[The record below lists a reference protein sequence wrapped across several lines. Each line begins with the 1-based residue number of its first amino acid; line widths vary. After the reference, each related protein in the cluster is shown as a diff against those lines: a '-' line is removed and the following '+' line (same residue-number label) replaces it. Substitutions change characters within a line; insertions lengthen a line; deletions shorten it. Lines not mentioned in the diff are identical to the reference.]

1 MGVRWLTTYVNE
13 VERVV
18 SSVVELQCIDPEKGQ
33 ESSADHSGSNSER
46 NDQDTPTLVVDCWAF
61 IFKVWLDLFGDTIR
75 TLDYERYKDAV
86 RTIIKAWLSTG
97 CKVTFVMDGPFLPSK
112 LPTIIKRRAT
122 YAACN
127 HGFMHSS
134 PQSRTSKSLQIN
146 SNIIP
151 PFLHSS
157 TVDAI
162 NSLRSD
168 GVRLIF
174 SPTEA
179 DSLVAELATENG
191 NAYAVSQDSDF
202 FILCSRGKGCQGYVS
217 LDSIEY
223 ISKFKEERSDNSAAD
238 DGTSFDDDDGFQQV
252 GKKKRGG
259 RNGLRGMKSLANA
272 LPAGFVGKQATNYP
286 PSLMKDSNS
295 ELLSVRLRAY
305 SPQKLASHLEL
316 PPTLLPLFAAIVGND
331 YTTSIQRELFLRHV
345 EGSKRIP
352 IVAAAIRT
360 EWLRMQMESKS
371 GSSSGR
377 RGQGRLA
384 MASTHDFDDGKS
396 DVGSSATATPTRNS
410 PGANRPASTIVP
422 NDPVRSLVDSIVSR
436 LLSQSETS
444 YRNARV
450 VASGERE
457 LIVDSI
463 IDSAATYTLLTHSD
477 APHLASPS
485 AAFFGEG
492 MSLLANRR
500 DINRIAAPEAVKQ
513 YRRAFEAGHFREY
526 LIETLTQRVFITR
539 QLPEE
544 PEQPSI
550 HSNAGRELRLWV
562 YAVLFE
568 VWGMGWARKEWEEP
582 VVSAADDEEDSEDG
596 SARKPIFQPDRT
608 YKEGEKPD
616 DVISV
621 DTESSSEA
629 EEDAELEELPSRPGS
644 VMEENETDKPA
655 PGVIEYVR
663 SGTLFNKVLVRIPS
677 MSEMLRVDG
686 NELPTSLANVLAQH
700 EASQSVEE
708 SDEKQIRTPE
718 SDPAPE
724 PIVLMP
730 KNVRSDLFLHAHHA
744 HTPAILA
751 LSKKHWLIA
760 SVMRYLIVSE
770 SERLQISN
778 KLRSNWSLAEVKVAV
793 SSMLAHQTLSKETL
807 ISADERIKSVFPSTR
822 AIHLASC
829 VQLISELSNAL
840 GQALLLTQD
849 DDWVEPHTCFSG
861 PIFHL
866 GMARV
871 HDGIGEQEEETNPI
885 VANVLEAIVEG
896 LHDRLGLDALDIKKE
911 RKAKKAANKAA
922 RSSEPV
928 IKKSSSTAKAARNA
942 FDVLMSSEN

>member
-18 SSVVELQCIDPEKGQ
+18 SSVVEFECIDTGEGQ
-33 ESSADHSGSNSER
+33 SSQKEAISEL
-46 NDQDTPTLVVDCWAF
+46 NDDDRPTLVVDCWAF
-61 IFKVWLDLFGDTIR
+61 IFKVWLDLFGDSIR
-75 TLDYERYKDAV
+75 GLNYERYKDAV

-97 CKVTFVMDGPFLPSK
+97 CKITFVMDGPFLPSK
-112 LPTIIKRRAT
+112 LPTIIKRRST

-162 NSLRSD
+162 NSLQSE

-202 FILCSRGKGCQGYVS
+202 FILCSRGKGCRGYVP

-223 ISKFKEERSDNSAAD
+223 ISEAKREVNGNGFTD
-238 DGTSFDDDDGFQQV
+238 DGTALDNDDGFQQV
-252 GKKKRGG
+252 GRKKKGG
-259 RNGLRGMKSLANA
+259 GLRGMKSMANA
-272 LPAGFVGKQATNYP
+272 LPTGLTGKQATNYP
-286 PSLMKDSNS
+286 PSLIKDSNGD
-295 ELLSVRLRAY
+295 LRSIRFRGH

-331 YTTSIQRELFLRHV
+331 YTTSIQRDLLLRQL

-352 IVAAAIRT
+352 LVAAAIRT
-360 EWLRMQMESKS
+360 EWLKMQNEAKS
-371 GSSSGR
+371 GGSSGR

-384 MASTHDFDDGKS
+384 MASTYDFDDGRS

-410 PGANRPASTIVP
+410 PNKPASTIVP
-422 NDPVRSLVDSIVSR
+422 SDPVRFLVDSVVNR
-436 LLSQSETS
+436 LLNQSETTYKTS
-444 YRNARV
+444 RV

-463 IDSAATYTLLTHSD
+463 LDSAATYTLLTHSD

-485 AAFFGEG
+485 AAFFGEA

-500 DINRIAAPEAVKQ
+500 DIDRIAAPQAVKK
-513 YRRAFEAGHFREY
+513 YRQAFEAGHFREY

-539 QLPEE
+539 QLPED

-550 HSNAGRELRLWV
+550 HSNAGRELRVWI

-568 VWGMGWARKEWEEP
+568 VWGMGWARKEWEEQL
-582 VVSAADDEEDSEDG
+582 VVTENDEEESEGDSN
-596 SARKPIFQPDRT
+596 RLPIFQPDRT

-629 EEDAELEELPSRPGS
+629 EEDAELVDLPSRPGS
-644 VMEENETDKPA
+644 VLEEREADKPA
-655 PGVIEYVR
+655 PGVLEYVR

-677 MSEMLRVDG
+677 VSEMLRAEG
-686 NELPTSLANVLAQH
+686 EELPTSLANILAQH
-700 EASQSVEE
+700 EASKPIEG
-708 SDEKQIRTPE
+708 SDTKQTQTPE

-724 PIVLMP
+724 PIVLAP
-730 KNVRSDLFLHAHHA
+730 KDVRFDLFLHAHHSY
-744 HTPAILA
+744 TPAILA
-751 LSKKHWLIA
+751 LSKQYWLTA
-760 SVMRYLIVSE
+760 SVMRYLIVEGSK
-770 SERLQISN
+770 RLQASN

-793 SSMLAHQTLSKETL
+793 KSMLANQELTKQSLT
-807 ISADERIKSVFPSTR
+807 SADEQIKSIFPSTR
-822 AIHLASC
+822 AIHLSSC

-849 DDWVEPHTCFSG
+849 VDWVEPHTCFSG

-866 GMARV
+866 GLARV
-871 HDGIGEQEEETNPI
+871 HDGVGEEEEETDPI
-885 VANVLEAIVEG
+885 IMEVLNAIVQG
-896 LHDRLGLDALDIKKE
+896 LQDQLGLDALDIKKE

-922 RSSEPV
+922 RSSESTP
-928 IKKSSSTAKAARNA
+928 KKAPATAQSARNA
-942 FDVLMSSEN
+942 FDALMASED

>member
-18 SSVVELQCIDPEKGQ
+18 SSVVELQCIDTETEQ
-33 ESSADHSGSNSER
+33 SGAASER
-46 NDQDTPTLVVDCWAF
+46 NDHDRPTLVVDCWAF
-61 IFKVWLDLFGDTIR
+61 IYKVWLDLFGDSIR
-75 TLDYERYKDAV
+75 SLDYERYKDAV
-86 RTIIKAWLSTG
+86 RTIIKSWISTG

-112 LPTIIKRRAT
+112 LPTVIKRRAT
-122 YAACN
+122 FAACN

-134 PQSRTSKSLQIN
+134 PQSRISKALQLN

-162 NSLRSD
+162 NSLQSE
-168 GVRLIF
+168 GVRLLF
-174 SPTEA
+174 CPTEA

-202 FILCSRGKGCQGYVS
+202 FILCSRGKGCQGYVP
-217 LDSIEY
+217 LDGIEY
-223 ISKFKEERSDNSAAD
+223 ISEIKGEKNGNGAAD
-238 DGTSFDDDDGFQQV
+238 NGNSFDDNDGFQQV

-259 RNGLRGMKSLANA
+259 GGGGSRGMKSLTNT
-272 LPAGFVGKQATNYP
+272 LPSGSVGKQATNHP
-286 PSLMKDSNS
+286 PSLIKDSNG

-331 YTTSIQRELFLRHV
+331 YTTSIQRDLFLRHI

-360 EWLRMQMESKS
+360 EWLRMQNEAKS

-384 MASTHDFDDGKS
+384 MASTHDFDDGRS
-396 DVGSSATATPTRNS
+396 DVGSSATATPTRNT

-422 NDPVRSLVDSIVSR
+422 TDPVRSLVDSVVGR
-436 LLSQSETS
+436 LLTQSETI
-444 YRNARV
+444 YKNPRV

-477 APHLASPS
+477 APHLTSPS
-485 AAFFGEG
+485 AAFFGES
-492 MSLLANRR
+492 MSFLLNRR
-500 DINRIAAPEAVKQ
+500 DTDRIAAPEAVKK
-513 YRRAFEAGHFREY
+513 YRQAFETGHFREY
-526 LIETLTQRVFITR
+526 LIEILTQRVFITR
-539 QLPEE
+539 QLPED
-544 PEQPSI
+544 PDQPSI
-550 HSNAGRELRLWV
+550 HSNAGRELRVWI

-568 VWGMGWARKEWEEP
+568 VWGMSWARKDWEEP
-582 VVSAADDEEDSEDG
+582 IVMAMDEDEESEEN
-596 SARKPIFQPDRT
+596 STRLPIFQPDRT

-629 EEDAELEELPSRPGS
+629 EEGEELEDLPSRPGS
-644 VMEENETDKPA
+644 VMEEREADKPA
-655 PGVIEYVR
+655 PGVLEYVR

-677 MSEMLRVDG
+677 MSEMLRVEG
-686 NELPTSLANVLAQH
+686 KELPTSLANVLARH
-700 EASQSVEE
+700 EASQSNGGTDV
-708 SDEKQIRTPE
+708 KQNQAPE

-724 PIVLMP
+724 SIVTMP
-730 KNVRSDLFLHAHHA
+730 KDVRSDLFLHAHHA

-751 LSKKHWLIA
+751 LPKQYWLVA
-760 SVMRYLIVSE
+760 SVMRYLIISE
-770 SERLQISN
+770 SERLQASN
-778 KLRSNWSLAEVKVAV
+778 KLRSNWSFAEVKVAV
-793 SSMLAHQTLSKETL
+793 SSMLAHQALSKEAL
-807 ISADERIKSVFPSTR
+807 ISADEKIKSVFPSTR
-822 AIHLASC
+822 AIHLSSC

-866 GMARV
+866 GMARI
-871 HDGIGEQEEETNPI
+871 HDGVGEEEEETNS
-885 VANVLEAIVEG
+885 VVTNVLNAIVEG
-896 LHDRLGLDALDIKKE
+896 LQDQLGLDALDIKKE

-922 RSSEPV
+922 RSSEPTV
-928 IKKSSSTAKAARNA
+928 KKTPATAKATRNA
-942 FDVLMSSEN
+942 FDALMNTDN